1 MRRMLSLVVLAACSK
16 SGGGGSAASV
26 ELATPDAAKA
36 VATKLAAALTACD
49 RAALDATLDL
59 KYLALRATDD
69 AKFTDLVL
77 KEGVA
82 CDELAV
88 EVVDRPAPQN
98 VKPLLRWRHGNAVD
112 CDLRTFG
119 YTEVTVDKAGK
130 IADLET
136 PLHPQSAVT
145 SLRNIHA
152 NLPSRDWPG
161 MISDILGGPFSGLY
175 TGATFATQLEN
186 PAHASTARP
195 ENLDNVIEYG
205 FRGHDYSA
213 VLVAVNKLAAVVGED
228 PLLASLRV
236 AAAIGAKQGAYAVQ
250 LAQDATTKWPN
261 DLDVAC
267 VRVHAE
273 MAGGTTATIEG
284 AKQQLSKCKKRLA
297 KPPSLED
304 GDSPPEPAR

>member
-1 MRRMLSLVVLAACSK
+1 MITGMRMLVLVAAAACGK
-16 SGGGGSAASV
+16 SGGGSVAPV
-26 ELATPDAAKA
+26 ELASPDAAKA
-36 VATKLAAALTACD
+36 AAANLAAALTACD
-49 RAALDATLDL
+49 RAALDTTLDL
-59 KYLALRATDD
+59 KYLAARATAD
-69 AKFTDLVL
+69 ATLIDLVI
-77 KEGVA
+77 KEGVT

-88 EVVDRPAPQN
+88 EVVDRPAPHN
-98 VKPLLRWRHGNAVD
+98 AKPLLRWRHGNAID
-112 CDLRTFG
+112 CDMRTFG
-119 YTEVTVDKAGK
+119 YIEVTVDKSGK

-161 MISDILGGPFSGLY
+161 MISDIISGPFSGLY

-213 VLVAVNKLAAVVGED
+213 VQVAVNKVAAVVGED

-236 AAAIGAKQGAYAVQ
+236 AAAIGAKQDAYAVQ
-250 LAQDATTKWPN
+250 IAQDATTKWPN
-261 DLDVAC
+261 DLDAWC
-267 VRVHAE
+267 VRLPAE
-273 MAGGTTATIEG
+273 LAGGTKASIDA
-284 AKQQLSKCKKRLA
+284 AKQELLTRFKI
-297 KPPSLED
+297 E
-304 GDSPPEPAR
+304 AR